1 MAAKKEIP
9 IRAIFD
15 GVHDLKSEDVAKSEI
30 FLQLLKDKTPK
41 IIEEANKTNNS
52 FATLFEIND
61 SGCFIEIHRN
71 DWVKALEAC
80 ISMYAEK
87 EDYETCSKITEL
99 ISEVKNKTRRFG
111 KK

>member
-15 GVHDLKSEDVAKSEI
+15 GVHDLKSEDVAKSES
-30 FLQLLKDKTPK
+30 FLMLIKEKTPG
-41 IIEEANKTNNS
+41 IIEGAHKANST

-71 DWVKALEAC
+71 DWVNALESC
-80 ISMYAEK
+80 ITMYAEK
-87 EDYETCSKITEL
+87 EDYETCGKITALMAEIREKIKRL
-99 ISEVKNKTRRFG
+99 G